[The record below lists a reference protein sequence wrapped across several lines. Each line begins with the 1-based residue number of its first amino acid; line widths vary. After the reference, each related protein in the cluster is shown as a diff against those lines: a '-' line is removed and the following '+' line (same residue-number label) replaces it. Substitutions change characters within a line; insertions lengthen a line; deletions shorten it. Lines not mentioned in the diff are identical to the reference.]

1 MKQQDQDI
9 ENRLKCLNGQELTE
23 LLDFILPNRS
33 GLAPTARIENDL
45 APPDKPR
52 LN

>member
-1 MKQQDQDI
+1 MKPRDQDI

-33 GLAPTARIENDL
+33 GLAPIDSVEDDQSQ
-45 APPDKPR
+45 PDSPR
-52 LN
+52 PN